1 MASNEV
7 VSVQSIIQESQ
18 NCKIPWDEVAK
29 PAIREWLS
37 LFAKAKGT
45 CKEFLLASCLPTV
58 SVLMGNSVVEIFED
72 YDERVN
78 LYMRALGGLA
88 TGKTQSHKNCV
99 TQPILKSLEGKVGGE
114 LLLEDATSKGLFKFF
129 SRSENR
135 VTLCA
140 MDECQEWF
148 KEVVGFKSSASAPS
162 MKPLLQCYDGS
173 HWYEAKGNTNKR
185 VGVPSAALALS
196 CFTQSDAFLK
206 FIMPRMVANDNGLL
220 DHFLISLSSTAPV
233 SISARMEGSR
243 NLRNTNLT
251 SFEQLYERIYAKH
264 NTADRAKYGL
274 SQEALHVYIRHM
286 SNSESQ
292 TVTATS
298 GHSKDDKNIIRLAA
312 VMHVLYSV
320 MKEAL
325 NQRTEDIPSKI
336 SERTLNEA
344 IALSGYF
351 EKQRAILQQVNW
363 FLNSTFCKSV

>member
-1 MASNEV
+1 MPSNRKC
-7 VSVQSIIQESQ
+7 IDG
-18 NCKIPWDEVAK
+18 K
-29 PAIREWLS
+29 
-37 LFAKAKGT
+37 FGG
-45 CKEFLLASCLPTV
+45 
-58 SVLMGNSVVEIFED
+58 GNFED
-72 YDERVN
+72 YEDHVN
-78 LYMRALGGLA
+78 LYMLALGGPA

-135 VTLCA
+135 VALCA
-140 MDECQEWF
+140 IDECQEWF

-162 MKPLLQCYDGS
+162 MKRLLQCYDGS

-185 VGVPSAALALS
+185 VGVPSADLAFL
-196 CFTQSDAFLK
+196 CFTQPDAFLK

-220 DHFLISLSSTAPV
+220 DRFLISLPSTAPV

-251 SFEQLYERIYAKH
+251 SFERLYERPYAKH
-264 NTADRAKYGL
+264 NTADRVKYGL

-286 SNSESQ
+286 SDSESQ
-292 TVTATS
+292 AVTATS

-320 MKEAL
+320 MEEAL

-344 IALSGYF
+344 IALSSYF
-351 EKQRAILQQVNW
+351 EKQRAILQQV
-363 FLNSTFCKSV
+363 S